1 MLRITIVAGALALTA
16 CASTPETQT
25 AQQPRQE
32 REYRVGSNIPV
43 RDPVS
48 SSPTTTANPSALNQ
62 PSPGRAPA
70 L

>member
-1 MLRITIVAGALALTA
+1 MFRITIVACALALTA
-16 CASTPETQT
+16 CATTADTQT

-43 RDPVS
+43 RDPVA
-48 SSPTTTANPSALNQ
+48 SSPTTTANPSVLNQ
-62 PSPGRAPA
+62 PSPGRAPT

>member
-1 MLRITIVAGALALTA
+1 MFRIAIVACALALTA
-16 CASTPETQT
+16 CASTSETQT

-48 SSPTTTANPSALNQ
+48 SSPTTTATPSVLNQ